1 VNSQRVG
8 RTKLSD
14 AAVELGCHV
23 ETLRERV
30 RAGLLEVERGPH
42 GAYYVTTA
50 ALERMPPIVRT
61 SPPRRLTPEE
71 LDAGWEAAE
80 RLVGLSSRTREAE
93 LTLLRSLLADRSRS
107 RRLHRLITVQ
117 VLDGAGLTFAEIAL
131 ELGITARHV
140 RRLASRSVSIA
151 LRREIYKQTDRT
163 KLATKAVARREVADI
178 RHRLKDAGVVFH
190 KRSEKARRRDPFPLD
205 TPENPR
211 QAFVFKGL
219 TAAEKSRL
227 RANGLSDEQIQAI
240 VLVGLGTDELN
251 YLLLHGLPD
260 ESFQSS

>member
-1 VNSQRVG
+1 VG

-178 RHRLKDAGVVFH
+178 RHRLKDAGV
-190 KRSEKARRRDPFPLD
+190 PLD